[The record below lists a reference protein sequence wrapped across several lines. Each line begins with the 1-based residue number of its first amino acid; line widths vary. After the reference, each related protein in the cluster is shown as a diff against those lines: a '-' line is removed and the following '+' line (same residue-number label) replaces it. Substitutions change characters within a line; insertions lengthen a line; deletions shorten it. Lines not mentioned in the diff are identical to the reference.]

1 MTYQRESQA
10 QVEYSV
16 EELERELIA
25 RGAQIPGVEMFKF
38 KDQEGTPERESTME
52 QVKEFYKKNALP
64 FLNKELNH
72 ISTSELIYMLKI
84 KARQITKS
92 IGIGPIKG
100 IWYCDDRKDFY
111 EITDERIKENANCT
125 AIICRK
131 GNLIDNRDGSSTTT
145 MEVKNFREHF
155 NLCDSE
161 PFGHQPISAGRFCT
175 GFLVKDDIIATAG
188 HCVDRNIIKDLCFIF
203 GFKMK
208 DASTPVIQ
216 IPNEN
221 IYKGVEIIRMEFN
234 RMFVGEDWALVKLDR
249 SAAGQAIATLSNQD
263 ISLNQNVYVMGYPLG
278 LPLKYAPGVC
288 VDDINGSHFSV
299 QLDVYS
305 GNSGSP
311 VFDKDTH
318 EVIGMVV
325 RAYSRDFRWTGQ
337 GWISVIYPNRK
348 IASPKP
354 QCTRV
359 LPFMTYC

>member
-1 MTYQRESQA
+1 MTYQRESQV
-10 QVEYSV
+10 QIEYSV

-64 FLNKELNH
+64 FLNKKLNH
-72 ISTSELIYMLKI
+72 ISTSELINMLKI

-131 GNLIDNRDGSSTTT
+131 GNLIDEKNGFST
-145 MEVKNFREHF
+145 MKIKNYGETF

-161 PFGHQPISAGRFCT
+161 PFRNQPIAAGGLCT
-175 GFLVKDDIIATAG
+175 GFLVKDNIIATAG
-188 HCVDRNIIKDLCFIF
+188 HCVDKNNLTDLSIVF
-203 GFKMK
+203 GFKMM
-208 DASTPVIQ
+208 DASTPVIRF
-216 IPNEN
+216 PNQD
-221 IYKGVEIIRMEFN
+221 IYKGVEIIRMKFD
-234 RMFVGEDWALVKLDR
+234 RMSVGEDWALVKLDR
-249 SAAGQAIATLSNQD
+249 SAAEQAIATLSKQD
-263 ISLNQNVYVMGYPLG
+263 ISLNQNFYVMGYPLG
-278 LPLKYAPGVC
+278 LPLKYAPGSCVC
-288 VDDINGSHFSV
+288 DIHESHFAT

-318 EVIGMVV
+318 GVIGMVV

-337 GWISVIYPNRK
+337 GWISVIYPNRE
-348 IASPKP
+348 ISSPKP

-359 LPFMTYC
+359 LQFMDYC